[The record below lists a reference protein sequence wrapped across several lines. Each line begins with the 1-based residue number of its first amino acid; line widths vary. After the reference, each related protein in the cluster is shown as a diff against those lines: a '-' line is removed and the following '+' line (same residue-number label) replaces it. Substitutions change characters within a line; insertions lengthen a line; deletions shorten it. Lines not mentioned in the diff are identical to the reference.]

1 MDSSQI
7 TTEQAEKIKDAIGP
21 AFGYL
26 SRPVQRIERR
36 GFPPDDKLFQLASA
50 AYDRMHHLWGDLHY
64 RSCRSGVGRA
74 RKD

>member
-26 SRPVQRIERR
+26 SRLVRRMERR
-36 GFPPDDKLFQLASA
+36 GFPPDDKLSQLATA
-50 AYDRMHHLWGDLHY
+50 AYDRMHHLWIDRHY
-64 RSCRSGVGRA
+64 RSCRSGVGRGK
-74 RKD
+74 RD